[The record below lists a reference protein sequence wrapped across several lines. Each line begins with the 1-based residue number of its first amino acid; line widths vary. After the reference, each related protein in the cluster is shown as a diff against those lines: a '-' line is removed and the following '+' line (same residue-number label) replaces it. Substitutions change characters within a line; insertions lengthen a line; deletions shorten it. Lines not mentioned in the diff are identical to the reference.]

1 MQDIDTRQ
9 ISDFDKVLNDLLD
22 EFPKMRRELHEELG
36 ELAKKEVDSAIPDSF
51 TDENPGGGDKIRRWQ
66 KIYIGSGGG
75 YAAVRPVGSKDG
87 GGVGKNSAGAITNY
101 LEGGH
106 KTRGSKAQKP
116 KKSSLKV
123 AYVNGYHFYQTA
135 RSSVEAKAIKAAEQF
150 ANKLAGQL
158 EGGR

>member
-36 ELAKKEVDSAIPDSF
+36 ELAKKEVDTAIAASGLNDAS
-51 TDENPGGGDKIRRWQ
+51 GKVRRWQ
-66 KIYIGSGGG
+66 KAYVGSGGG
-75 YAAVRPVGSKDG
+75 YAAVRPIGSRDG

-106 KTRGSKAQKP
+106 KTRGSKAQKS

-150 ANKLAGQL
+150 ANKLAGRL

>member
-66 KIYIGSGGG
+66 KIYIGSGGRICRC
-75 YAAVRPVGSKDG
+75 AARW
-87 GGVGKNSAGAITNY
+87 I
-101 LEGGH
+101 EG
-106 KTRGSKAQKP
+106 RR
-116 KKSSLKV
+116 
-123 AYVNGYHFYQTA
+123 
-135 RSSVEAKAIKAAEQF
+135 RSWEKQRWCNHELS
-150 ANKLAGQL
+150 
-158 EGGR
+158 GRRT